1 MTLLRLGVEVL
12 GFAFGLVV
20 TCGVAFGCSH
30 FLFGRTI
37 FHDWCFLV
45 LRQR

>member
-20 TCGVAFGCSH
+20 TCGVAVRDSNFFYGGNVFFDFC
-30 FLFGRTI
+30 LL
-37 FHDWCFLV
+37 D
-45 LRQR
+45 LRRR